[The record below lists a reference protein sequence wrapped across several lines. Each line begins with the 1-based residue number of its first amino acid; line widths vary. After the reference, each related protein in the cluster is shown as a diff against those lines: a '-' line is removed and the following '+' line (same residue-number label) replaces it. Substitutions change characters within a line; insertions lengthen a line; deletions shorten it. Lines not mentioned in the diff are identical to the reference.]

1 MALVIPTIRPLT
13 PIDEPFLWEMLY
25 QAIYIPQGQAAP
37 SRNIIQQ
44 PEIARYVQGW
54 GKPGDRGFLALH
66 AITNQPIGA
75 IWVRVFPIE
84 APGYG
89 YVDDQTPELAMAVLP
104 GDRGQGV
111 GTQLL
116 TMMIES
122 SSNESICLSVSEGN
136 PVVRLYRR
144 FGFAIVSQT
153 NGSITMKRG

>member
-1 MALVIPTIRPLT
+1 MPPTIRPLT

-25 QAIYIPQGQAAP
+25 QAIYVVNGQSAP
-37 SRNIIQQ
+37 SRDIIQQ

-54 GKPGDRGFLALH
+54 GKPGDRGFLALN

-75 IWVRVFPIE
+75 IWVRLFPIE

-89 YVDDQTPELAMAVLP
+89 YVDDHSPELAMAVLP
-104 GDRGQGV
+104 GDRGQGI

-116 TMMIES
+116 TTLIES
-122 SSNESICLSVSEGN
+122 YPNESLCLSVSEGN

-144 FGFAIVSQT
+144 FGFAIVGQVD
-153 NGSITMKRG
+153 GSITMKRG